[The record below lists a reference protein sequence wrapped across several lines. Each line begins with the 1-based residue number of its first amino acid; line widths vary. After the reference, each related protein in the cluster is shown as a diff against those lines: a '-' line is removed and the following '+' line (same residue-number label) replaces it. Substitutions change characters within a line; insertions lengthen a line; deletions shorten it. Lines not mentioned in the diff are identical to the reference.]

1 MRRMSSP
8 ESGRN
13 EGVLG
18 RARRG
23 GRAQNSA
30 YLSSARIERGFRSVY
45 RGVSRKNFSPLF
57 EIDSFQN
64 RIWLK
69 RVSIVPEQF
78 GCFALNLRSKPLV
91 WG

>member
-1 MRRMSSP
+1 MRRMSLP
-8 ESGRN
+8 EIGRN

-45 RGVSRKNFSPLF
+45 RGVSRNRQFS
-57 EIDSFQN
+57 QRN
-64 RIWLK
+64 R
-69 RVSIVPEQF
+69 QF
-78 GCFALNLRSKPLV
+78 SKSNLAEKGFDRS
-91 WG
+91 